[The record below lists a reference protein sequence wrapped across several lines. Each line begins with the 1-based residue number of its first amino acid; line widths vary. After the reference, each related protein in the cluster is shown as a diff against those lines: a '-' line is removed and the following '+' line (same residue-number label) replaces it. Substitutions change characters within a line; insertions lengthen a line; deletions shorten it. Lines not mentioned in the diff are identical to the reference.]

1 MKYFFT
7 LWLACLFTTNTAW
20 AQKNLTDTTATPSI
34 IKELNLTNEQ
44 LVAIKTL
51 IAEYKREERNKRLD
65 LRNSIFFLLNTR
77 QQMMIRRLW
86 SGRLANAFFTK

>member
-1 MKYFFT
+1 MKYLFT
-7 LWLACLFTTNTAW
+7 FWLACLFTTNTAW
-20 AQKNLTDTTATPSI
+20 AQKNLTDTTATPPV

-86 SGRLANAFFTK
+86 NRRLANAFFTK